1 MVTDISFIHG
11 KQKVGYFPCNVS
23 GIAGPPGLLHV
34 PHHSVLLAGLSED
47 IQSPGDTF
55 IQKTDTFR
63 SQQIQSGQC
72 VCSPLRRDTCYLMG
86 DIFASFSSTTTI
98 PMPCDNPDAFL
109 ICGMASS
116 TRTSTQ
122 DTVIPLD
129 PLQASML
136 PAQIVSLRTKFL
148 LLVLN
153 NRRAKQELV
162 RAVQSPLHIP
172 HFPEVQTELAT
183 TQQSPEDID
192 DPRDPSDGNP

>member
-1 MVTDISFIHG
+1 
-11 KQKVGYFPCNVS
+11 
-23 GIAGPPGLLHV
+23 
-34 PHHSVLLAGLSED
+34 
-47 IQSPGDTF
+47 
-55 IQKTDTFR
+55 
-63 SQQIQSGQC
+63 
-72 VCSPLRRDTCYLMG
+72 
-86 DIFASFSSTTTI
+86 
-98 PMPCDNPDAFL
+98 MPCENPDAFL

-116 TRTSTQ
+116 TGTSTQ

-129 PLQASML
+129 PLQASVL

-183 TQQSPEDID
+183 TQQSPEDDID
-192 DPRDPSDGNP
+192 DPRDPSDVEPNDMLMAIAATKICSIHSKR